1 MDATSNYNFFDDI
14 ITIDIEEHNKDYF
27 KLNIELLKS
36 SYKNDNENILILNNN
51 ITTSPSY
58 SVNNLINAIRFMEEN
73 KEWDIVYLGYSDISY
88 ILDSEKIDDNIIKY
102 KSKGTYAICY
112 NKRGIEKILED
123 NLYEDAIE
131 DGVSYEDYLTNYIN
145 LESYCYLPILFLQ
158 SNNIYNKI
166 NHNMSII
173 KYRINS
179 IDYDLVLLILSISLY
194 VYVKYNIDIY
204 LNYSK
209 KDLINRYLAS
219 DSLILKQLI
228 YFL

>member
-58 SVNNLINAIRFMEEN
+58 SVNNLINAITFMEEN

-88 ILDSEKIDDNIIKY
+88 ILNSEKINENIIKY

-131 DGVSYEDYLTNYIN
+131 DGVSYEDYLTNYMN
-145 LESYCYLPILFLQ
+145 LESYCFLPILFLPN
-158 SNNIYNKI
+158 NNIYNKI
-166 NHNMSII
+166 NHNLSII
-173 KYRINS
+173 NYKINN
-179 IDYDLVLLILSISLY
+179 IDYDLILLILSISLF
-194 VYVKYNIDIY
+194 VYIKYNINIY

-209 KDLINRYLAS
+209 KDLINRYLLS

-228 YFL
+228 MFL